1 MKLNKANLSNSISLL
16 ITSHNLN
23 QSLTTFTLFIY
34 LTVTSQL
41 YSLIN
46 NIIKVLFYKI
56 YMNNFFVNNSE
67 IHKKVNV
74 FHKNTLYVVIWINFF
89 GIKKYI

>member
-1 MKLNKANLSNSISLL
+1 MKLNKANLSYSISLL